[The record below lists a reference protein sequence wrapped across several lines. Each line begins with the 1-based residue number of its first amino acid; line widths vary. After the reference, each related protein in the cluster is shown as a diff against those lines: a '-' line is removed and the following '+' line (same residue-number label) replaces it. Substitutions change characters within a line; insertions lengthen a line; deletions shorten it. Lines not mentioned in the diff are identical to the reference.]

1 MEETARWSK
10 TDFKALWMFR
20 ATLMHLQLSR
30 RKGRLSPGERP
41 PWGAI
46 VLWYEKVRQVTPS
59 LKGFF
64 ANADGCQVHTWVCQS
79 VCSSALQWIHC
90 YMGSAGRRRGQL
102 RSAICV
108 CHFLV
113 AVAINVATAAAAKLD
128 IFTNLDIWYRQTG
141 LRNSLLWCKN
151 LRWEAGRNGNLV
163 VEIVGTSSQ
172 SLRCTVRCSCPA
184 CSENFM
190 LFNYSVV

>member
-1 MEETARWSK
+1 MSSSYMGLPKR
-10 TDFKALWMFR
+10 
-20 ATLMHLQLSR
+20 LQQC
-30 RKGRLSPGERP
+30 GT
-41 PWGAI
+41 WGA
-46 VLWYEKVRQVTPS
+46 Q
-59 LKGFF
+59 
-64 ANADGCQVHTWVCQS
+64 DG
-79 VCSSALQWIHC
+79 
-90 YMGSAGRRRGQL
+90 GGDRQL